1 MLQSPSRLSIRNIL
15 LWLVLSISGGALLI
29 SSVVSNYT
37 QHSRMKDQ
45 LEGEVRAIAD
55 MIAAASLPTLSVIP
69 LDFEQKAAQTD
80 TLNLLLNSLKN
91 YNDVLNAHIYS
102 INETPT
108 PEMVALYTKSSTTAV
123 ESKINDMAR
132 YYTAR
137 FDGDVFEIIRPINA
151 ENQTYGYVYVR
162 TTAEAYNAFVNYSVT
177 VQIAT
182 LLLIVIVAFL
192 VAYRFGHVLSSPV
205 QDMVLV
211 LQGVAR
217 SRDYASRAEH
227 CDVREYNILIDAIN
241 VLLARMQ
248 EYVVKQQQSEQ
259 QHQELNSRLEEEVG
273 QRTVALKEANTE
285 LIQTLEKLHQFQRQ
299 IVENEKMASLGD
311 MVAGVAHEVNTPIGL
326 GITAS
331 TMMLDR
337 LVVLDQQFSDKT
349 LKASSMKRFIE
360 EGRENLNIIYRNL
373 NRAADLIS
381 SFKQVAVDQSS
392 EEARDINVKQLIEET
407 LMSLRPRLKKVTH
420 TIHIECNESLNV
432 VSKAGP
438 INQILINLIMNSL
451 IHAFEGVENG
461 QIDIIAALT
470 DDKKL
475 KIIYRDNGSG
485 IPNSI
490 KKRIFD
496 PFVTTKRGQGGSGL
510 GMHLV
515 FNLVTQ
521 ALDGN
526 IKLESEPDK
535 GVEFTLSFPVSVKK

>member
-80 TLNLLLNSLKN
+80 TLNLLLSSLKN

-162 TTAEAYNAFVNYSVT
+162 TTAEAYNAFVSYSVT

>member
-80 TLNLLLNSLKN
+80 TLNQLLNSLKN

-137 FDGDVFEIIRPINA
+137 FDGNVFEIIRPINA

-217 SRDYASRAEH
+217 SRDYASRAKH

-337 LVVLDQQFSDKT
+337 LVVLEQQFSDKT

>member
-15 LWLVLSISGGALLI
+15 LWLGLSISGGALLI

-192 VAYRFGHVLSSPV
+192 VAYRFGHVLSIHRCTPLSGAV
-205 QDMVLV
+205 RL
-211 LQGVAR
+211 R
-217 SRDYASRAEH
+217 S
-227 CDVREYNILIDAIN
+227 
-241 VLLARMQ
+241 
-248 EYVVKQQQSEQ
+248 
-259 QHQELNSRLEEEVG
+259 
-273 QRTVALKEANTE
+273 
-285 LIQTLEKLHQFQRQ
+285 
-299 IVENEKMASLGD
+299 
-311 MVAGVAHEVNTPIGL
+311 AHE
-326 GITAS
+326 
-331 TMMLDR
+331 
-337 LVVLDQQFSDKT
+337 
-349 LKASSMKRFIE
+349 SSPAYM
-360 EGRENLNIIYRNL
+360 
-373 NRAADLIS
+373 
-381 SFKQVAVDQSS
+381 
-392 EEARDINVKQLIEET
+392 
-407 LMSLRPRLKKVTH
+407 
-420 TIHIECNESLNV
+420 
-432 VSKAGP
+432 
-438 INQILINLIMNSL
+438 
-451 IHAFEGVENG
+451 
-461 QIDIIAALT
+461 
-470 DDKKL
+470 
-475 KIIYRDNGSG
+475 
-485 IPNSI
+485 
-490 KKRIFD
+490 
-496 PFVTTKRGQGGSGL
+496 
-510 GMHLV
+510 
-515 FNLVTQ
+515 
-521 ALDGN
+521 
-526 IKLESEPDK
+526 
-535 GVEFTLSFPVSVKK
+535 

>member
-37 QHSRMKDQ
+37 QHSRMKEQ

-217 SRDYASRAEH
+217 SRDYASRAKH
-227 CDVREYNILIDAIN
+227 CNVREYNILIDAIN

-432 VSKAGP
+432 ESKAGP

-485 IPNSI
+485 IPTSI

>member
-80 TLNLLLNSLKN
+80 TLNQLLNSLKN

-217 SRDYASRAEH
+217 SRDYASRAKH

-337 LVVLDQQFSDKT
+337 LVVLEQQFSDKT

>member
-80 TLNLLLNSLKN
+80 TLNQLLNSLKN

-151 ENQTYGYVYVR
+151 ENQTYGYVYGR

-217 SRDYASRAEH
+217 SRDYTSRAKH

-392 EEARDINVKQLIEET
+392 EEARDNVAAPKIEK
-407 LMSLRPRLKKVTH
+407 S
-420 TIHIECNESLNV
+420 
-432 VSKAGP
+432 
-438 INQILINLIMNSL
+438 
-451 IHAFEGVENG
+451 
-461 QIDIIAALT
+461 
-470 DDKKL
+470 
-475 KIIYRDNGSG
+475 
-485 IPNSI
+485 
-490 KKRIFD
+490 D
-496 PFVTTKRGQGGSGL
+496 PYNP
-510 GMHLV
+510 H
-515 FNLVTQ
+515 
-521 ALDGN
+521 
-526 IKLESEPDK
+526 
-535 GVEFTLSFPVSVKK
+535 

>member
-15 LWLVLSISGGALLI
+15 LWLGLSISGGALLI

-37 QHSRMKDQ
+37 QHSRMKEQ

-217 SRDYASRAEH
+217 SRDYASRAKH

-337 LVVLDQQFSDKT
+337 LVVLEQQFSDKT

-485 IPNSI
+485 IPTSI

>member
-1 MLQSPSRLSIRNIL
+1 MQQSPSRLSIRNIL
-15 LWLVLSISGGALLI
+15 LWLVLAISAGALLI

-37 QHSRMKDQ
+37 QHSRMKIQ
-45 LEGEVRAIAD
+45 LENETRAVAD
-55 MIAAASLPTLSVIP
+55 MIAAAALPTLSVIP

-80 TLNLLLNSLKN
+80 SLNLLLNSLSN

-123 ESKINDMAR
+123 ESKISDMAR

-151 ENQTYGYVYVR
+151 ESETYGYVYIR
-162 TTAEAYNAFVNYSVT
+162 TTAEAYNAFVSYSVT
-177 VQIAT
+177 VQVAT
-182 LLLIVIVAFL
+182 LLLIIIVAFL
-192 VAYRFGHVLSSPV
+192 VAYRFGHLLNAPV

-217 SRDYASRAEH
+217 SRDYASRANH
-227 CDVREYNILIDAIN
+227 CNVREYNTLVDAIN
-241 VLLARMQ
+241 VLLSRMQ
-248 EYVVKQQQSEQ
+248 EYVVKQQQSEMQ
-259 QHQELNSRLEEEVG
+259 QQKLNSRLEEEVN

-337 LVVLDQQFSDKT
+337 LAVLDQQFSDKT

-392 EEARDINVKQLIEET
+392 EEAREINVKQLIEET
-407 LMSLRPRLKKVTH
+407 LMSLRPRLKKVAH
-420 TIHIECNESLNV
+420 TIHVECNESLNV

-475 KIIYRDNGSG
+475 KIIYKDNGSG
-485 IPNSI
+485 IPPTI

-521 ALDGN
+521 ALDGS

-535 GVEFTLSFPVSVKK
+535 GVEFTLSFPVTIKK